1 MKSEYVVIDT
11 VSMFRQRYVIPKS
24 AMKDW
29 NEDVKNVTDK
39 MAKEWGCDAVTCEEV
54 KEFSQKWL
62 GETITN
68 VDLVDTEKVLKIF
81 AEDNPEIIKEW
92 SQAKQLDFINKWK
105 DESPRPSDK

>member
-11 VSMFRQRYVIPKS
+11 VSMFRQRYVVPKEVVES
-24 AMKDW
+24 W
-29 NEDVKNVTDK
+29 NTDVKANDK
-39 MAKEWGCDAVTCEEV
+39 LVKEWAMDAVTTEEV

-68 VDLVDTEKVLKIF
+68 VDMVDTQKILKLF

-92 SQAKQLDFINKWK
+92 SQAKQLDFINDWEEK
-105 DESPRPSDK
+105 SPKR

>member
-11 VSMFRQRYVIPKS
+11 VSMFRQRYVVPKEVVES
-24 AMKDW
+24 W
-29 NEDVKNVTDK
+29 NTDVKANDK
-39 MAKEWGCDAVTCEEV
+39 LIKEWAMDAVTTEEI

-68 VDLVDTEKVLKIF
+68 VDMVDTQKILKLF

-92 SQAKQLDFINKWK
+92 SQAKQLDFINDWEEK
-105 DESPRPSDK
+105 SPKR

>member
-11 VSMFRQRYVIPKS
+11 VSMFRQRYVVPKS
-24 AMKDW
+24 EMQEW
-29 NEDVKNVTDK
+29 NEEVKLTDK
-39 MAKEWGCDAVTCEEV
+39 LAKEWAADAVTAEEI

-68 VDLVDTEKVLKIF
+68 IDLVDTEKILSIF

-105 DESPRPSDK
+105 DDSPKP